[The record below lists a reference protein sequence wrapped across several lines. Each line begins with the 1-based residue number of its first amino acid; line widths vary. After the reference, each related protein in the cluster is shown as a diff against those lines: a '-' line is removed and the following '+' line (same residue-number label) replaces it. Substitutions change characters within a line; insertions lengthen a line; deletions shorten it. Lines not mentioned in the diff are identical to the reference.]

1 MHLMTPKCNDS
12 ESFKYSLLL
21 YLYYYNITTNKTRV
35 SQIDNNTTPHLSR
48 VSQID
53 NNTIPHLSIRFNSD
67 NDKDQFEDENKH
79 IDLSII
85 NIVRRPIFTT
95 RNNATIKVGIV
106 KIGNIYGIYKPSIE
120 CFNDNINATNEIN
133 SNKIKKFV

>member
-1 MHLMTPKCNDS
+1 MTPKCNDS
-12 ESFKYSLLL
+12 ESFKYSFLL
-21 YLYYYNITTNKTRV
+21 YLYYYNIKTNKTRV
-35 SQIDNNTTPHLSR
+35 SQIDNNATLR
-48 VSQID
+48 F
-53 NNTIPHLSIRFNSD
+53 SIRCNSD
-67 NDKDQFEDENKH
+67 NDTYQFEDENKH

-85 NIVRRPIFTT
+85 NIIRRPILTT
-95 RNNATIKVGIV
+95 TNNATIKVTIV